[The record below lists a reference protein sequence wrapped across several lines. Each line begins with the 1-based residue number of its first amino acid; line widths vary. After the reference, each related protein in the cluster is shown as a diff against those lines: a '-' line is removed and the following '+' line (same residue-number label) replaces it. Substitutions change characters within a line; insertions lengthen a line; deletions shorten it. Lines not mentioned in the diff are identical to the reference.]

1 MTDRISIGQLYPSP
15 IPPGRKPVQGSP
27 SANTNNGRSF
37 QEILQDNVL
46 RFSHHAEIRLQQRG
60 IQLKPEQIAKLD
72 SAVTHLA
79 QKGANDSLIVMND
92 MALIVNVKSKTVITA
107 MDGASMRN
115 NVFTQ
120 IDSAVVIS

>member
-1 MTDRISIGQLYPSP
+1 MTDRISVGQLYPSA
-15 IPPGRKPVQGSP
+15 IPPGRKPIQGSSSTNIP
-27 SANTNNGRSF
+27 SGRSF
-37 QEILQDNVL
+37 QDILQDNVL
-46 RFSHHAEIRLQQRG
+46 RFSHHAEVRLQQRG
-60 IQLKPEQIAKLD
+60 IQLRPEQIAKLD
-72 SAVTHLA
+72 SAVAHLA

-107 MDGASMRN
+107 MDGTSMKN